1 MKYYVITGEASGDIH
16 GANLVH
22 EIKKIDKS
30 AEIRAWGGSNLK
42 KEGASIVK
50 DINEMSF
57 MGFIEVLFGLNK
69 ILKLLKLCK
78 NDIINFN
85 PDVIILVDYPGFNLR
100 IAKFAKKQNFKV
112 VYYISPQIW
121 AWHRSR
127 IHNIKKYVDLM
138 IPILPF
144 EKEFYKKYDINV
156 KYFGHPLI
164 DELVKYKNKNTVSE
178 SEKHIAL
185 LPGSRKS
192 EISKM
197 LPVFS
202 ETAKMFPNEKF
213 VVASMSIHT
222 VTYYENLL
230 KDKPDNLIVKFD
242 ETYNILAN
250 AKAALVTSGTA
261 TLETAIFN
269 VPQVVCYKTN
279 YTSYLVARIVAKV
292 KYISLVNLILNRQL
306 IVELIQKNCNKSFI
320 SVELKKLLND
330 IDYRNVILAGYK
342 ELAEKLKNEGAS
354 KSVATE
360 IVNFTTVNK

>member
-1 MKYYVITGEASGDIH
+1 MKYYVIAGEASGDIH

-22 EIKKIDKS
+22 ELKKLDNN

-57 MGFIEVLFGLNK
+57 MGFFEVFLGIFK

-100 IAKFAKKQNFKV
+100 IAKFAKKRNFKV
-112 VYYISPQIW
+112 VFYISPQIW
-121 AWHRSR
+121 AWHKSR
-127 IHNIKKYVDLM
+127 IHTIKKNVDLM

-144 EKEFYKKYDINV
+144 EQDFYKKYDVNV

-164 DELVKYKNKNTVSE
+164 DELAKYKNKSLVSE
-178 SEKHIAL
+178 TEKHIAL

-197 LPVFS
+197 LPVFCQ
-202 ETAKMFPNEKF
+202 TAKMFPDEKF

-222 VTYYENLL
+222 ANYYENLL
-230 KDKPDNLIVKFD
+230 KDKPKNLTVKVD

-261 TLETAIFN
+261 TLETAIFS

-279 YTSYLVARIVAKV
+279 FISYLVARKVAKV
-292 KYISLVNLILNRQL
+292 NYISLVNLILNRQL
-306 IVELIQKNCNKSFI
+306 IVELIQQNCNKNFI
-320 SVELKKLLND
+320 AVELKKLLND
-330 IDYRNVILAGYK
+330 KEYRNVILDGYK
-342 ELAEKLKNEGAS
+342 ELSQQLKNEGAS
-354 KSVATE
+354 KSVAKE
-360 IVNFTTVNK
+360 IYSFTNK